1 MRQAAEGK
9 IFAVCLVRKACGRGA
24 CGERTETV
32 RAVFVW
38 KQFNKG
44 QQMNRGNLAEDPR
57 VDRPSSSRYSR
68 YGREGNALL
77 YVSDREWKKVLAEEK
92 AASARQPRKKSS
104 VGVKS
109 VHSAKKDVYAAEQ
122 RQRRDKGVSAPA
134 AAFSKLEVGMH
145 GRLFG
150 VKENPAVSAP
160 MSGRRKED
168 AADKRLKLEEDRKA
182 SGDLEKRMEEA
193 SSVFGTVKMARP
205 YLNAP
210 NPLLESRNIRLAESL
225 NNRGAESRKPRPAE
239 SRNIRQAESRMLRPA
254 ENRNPRGVESR
265 NIGLA
270 ESRNPGPA
278 GHEADGGQQA
288 KAERS
293 QRTASTISLRKV
305 LVASGVGLLTAG
317 YIAAGVHFSDHFYP
331 STKFFGIKASG
342 LTVEEVKRQVEKKVE
357 GYQLQIK
364 GRSSSGSNSGA
375 GDRIT
380 ADEVGMKYRDNGMI
394 DRAMRQQYPA
404 VWPATLLKTILAPN
418 EETLGTEYD
427 SSLADSVIR
436 NLTVFDSSRVIKP
449 RNAELKYTADGA
461 VITKEVMG
469 TRLDYD
475 KTKTAIIHALDD
487 GSTSIDLEKEG
498 LYQNPEVYADD
509 DALNEKANALN
520 LVLGANVT
528 LEMGDQSVQ
537 INPEMTAETFLSLDM
552 DGNYYVD
559 DSKVSSY
566 IVKLADKTDTVGRK
580 RTFHTSLGT
589 TVELEGGDY
598 GWTLDAD
605 STAQELEE
613 ALKEKKK
620 GTLEPVYFTT
630 GLCRDKNDIGNT
642 YVEIDLTNQH
652 MWFYKN
658 GSLIVDTPVVTGNPQ
673 KNNET
678 PSGGVWSLKGK
689 YRNATLKGEGY
700 ATPVDYWLPFNGGVG
715 IHDLQ
720 KRYYFGGSVYNGA
733 GSHGCINT
741 PLAAV
746 KLIYN
751 GIGDGTPVVVYKD
764 DSQEAVSQNTG
775 MQDIR
780 TITSYIE
787 AQYGTVS
794 DDAEGEGG
802 TSRSTQSAEV
812 QR

>member
-1 MRQAAEGK
+1 M
-9 IFAVCLVRKACGRGA
+9 
-24 CGERTETV
+24 ETV
-32 RAVFVW
+32 
-38 KQFNKG
+38 NKG

-104 VGVKS
+104 AGVKS
-109 VHSAKKDVYAAEQ
+109 VHSAKRNVYAAEQ
-122 RQRRDKGVSAPA
+122 RQRKDNGVSAQA

-210 NPLLESRNIRLAESL
+210 NPLLESRNIKLAESR
-225 NNRGAESRKPRPAE
+225 NNRGAESRKPRK
-239 SRNIRQAESRMLRPA
+239 AESRMLRPA
-254 ENRNPRGVESR
+254 ENRNPREVESR

-278 GHEADGGQQA
+278 GHEADGGRQA

-317 YIAAGVHFSDHFYP
+317 YIATGVHFSDHFYP

-364 GRSSSGSNSGA
+364 GRSSGGSNSGA

-404 VWPATLLKTILAPN
+404 VWPAVLLKTILAPN

-475 KTKTAIIHALDD
+475 KTKTAIIHALND
-487 GSTSIDLEKEG
+487 GSTSINLEKEG

-520 LVLGANVT
+520 QVLGANVT

-794 DDAEGEGG
+794 DDAESEGG

>member
-1 MRQAAEGK
+1 
-9 IFAVCLVRKACGRGA
+9 
-24 CGERTETV
+24 
-32 RAVFVW
+32 
-38 KQFNKG
+38 
-44 QQMNRGNLAEDPR
+44 MNRGNLAEDPR
-57 VDRPSSSRYSR
+57 ADRPSSSRYSR

-92 AASARQPRKKSS
+92 AASARQSRKKSS
-104 VGVKS
+104 AGVKS
-109 VHSAKKDVYAAEQ
+109 VHSAKRNVYAAEQ
-122 RQRRDKGVSAPA
+122 RQRKDKGVSASA

-150 VKENPAVSAP
+150 VKENPAASA
-160 MSGRRKED
+160 SESEKRRKAGEVV
-168 AADKRLKLEEDRKA
+168 AASGPALLAASESEKRRKA
-182 SGDLEKRMEEA
+182 NEPAWRSEPAAGGKAASDLEKRMEEA
-193 SSVFGTVKMARP
+193 SSVFGTMKMARP

-210 NPLLESRNIRLAESL
+210 NPLLESRNIRLAESR
-225 NNRGAESRKPRPAE
+225 NSSGTE
-239 SRNIRQAESRMLRPA
+239 SRNPRRAESQMLRPA
-254 ENRNPRGVESR
+254 ENRNPRGIESR
-265 NIGLA
+265 NIRQA
-270 ESRNPGPA
+270 ESRNTRPVGPA
-278 GHEADGGQQA
+278 AGRRQQA
-288 KAERS
+288 RAERS
-293 QRTASTISLRKV
+293 LKTVSSVSLRKV

-331 STKFFGIKASG
+331 STEFFGIKASG
-342 LTVEEVKRQVEKKVE
+342 LTVEEVKQQVEKKVE

-364 GRSSSGSNSGA
+364 GRSSGGSNSGA

-394 DRAMRQQYPA
+394 DRAMKQQYPA
-404 VWPATLLKTILAPN
+404 VWPAALLKTILAPN

-436 NLTVFDSSRVIKP
+436 NLTVFDSSRVIEP

-475 KTKTAIIHALDD
+475 KTKTAIIHALND

-509 DALNEKANALN
+509 DALNEKADALN
-520 LVLGANVT
+520 RVLGANVT

-580 RTFHTSLGT
+580 RAFHTSLGT

-794 DDAEGEGG
+794 DDAESEGE

>member
-1 MRQAAEGK
+1 MWGVHGDCKGGFR
-9 IFAVCLVRKACGRGA
+9 V
-24 CGERTETV
+24 ETV
-32 RAVFVW
+32 
-38 KQFNKG
+38 NKG

-210 NPLLESRNIRLAESL
+210 NPLLESRNIKLAESR

-364 GRSSSGSNSGA
+364 GRSSGGSNIGA

-404 VWPATLLKTILAPN
+404 VWPAALLKTILAPN

-475 KTKTAIIHALDD
+475 KTKTAIIHALND

-751 GIGDGTPVVVYKD
+751 GIGDGTPVVVYED
-764 DSQEAVSQNTG
+764 DSQEAVSQKTG

-794 DDAEGEGG
+794 DDAESEGG

>member
-1 MRQAAEGK
+1 MW
-9 IFAVCLVRKACGRGA
+9 GA
-24 CGERTETV
+24 HGDCKGGFRVETV
-32 RAVFVW
+32 
-38 KQFNKG
+38 NKG

-77 YVSDREWKKVLAEEK
+77 YVSDREWKKILAEEK

-104 VGVKS
+104 AGVKS

-225 NNRGAESRKPRPAE
+225 NNRGAESRNPRPAE

-305 LVASGVGLLTAG
+305 L

-436 NLTVFDSSRVIKP
+436 NLTVFDSSRVIEP

>member
-1 MRQAAEGK
+1 MW
-9 IFAVCLVRKACGRGA
+9 GA
-24 CGERTETV
+24 HGDCKGGFRVETV
-32 RAVFVW
+32 
-38 KQFNKG
+38 NKG

-104 VGVKS
+104 AGVKS

-150 VKENPAVSAP
+150 VKENPAMSAP

-168 AADKRLKLEEDRKA
+168 AADKRLKIEEDRKA

-225 NNRGAESRKPRPAE
+225 NNRGAESRNPRPAE

-265 NIGLA
+265 NIRLA

-293 QRTASTISLRKV
+293 QRTASTVSLRKV

-364 GRSSSGSNSGA
+364 GRSYGGSNSGA

-404 VWPATLLKTILAPN
+404 VWPAALLKTILAPN

-436 NLTVFDSSRVIKP
+436 NLTVFDSSRVIEP

>member
-1 MRQAAEGK
+1 MW
-9 IFAVCLVRKACGRGA
+9 GA
-24 CGERTETV
+24 HGDCKGGFRVETV
-32 RAVFVW
+32 
-38 KQFNKG
+38 NKG

-77 YVSDREWKKVLAEEK
+77 YVSDREWKKILAEEK

-104 VGVKS
+104 AGVKS

-225 NNRGAESRKPRPAE
+225 NNRGAESRNPRPAE

-293 QRTASTISLRKV
+293 QRTASTVSLRKV

-436 NLTVFDSSRVIKP
+436 NLTVFDSSRVIEP

-475 KTKTAIIHALDD
+475 KTKTAIIHTLND

>member
-1 MRQAAEGK
+1 
-9 IFAVCLVRKACGRGA
+9 
-24 CGERTETV
+24 
-32 RAVFVW
+32 
-38 KQFNKG
+38 
-44 QQMNRGNLAEDPR
+44 
-57 VDRPSSSRYSR
+57 
-68 YGREGNALL
+68 
-77 YVSDREWKKVLAEEK
+77 
-92 AASARQPRKKSS
+92 
-104 VGVKS
+104 
-109 VHSAKKDVYAAEQ
+109 
-122 RQRRDKGVSAPA
+122 
-134 AAFSKLEVGMH
+134 
-145 GRLFG
+145 
-150 VKENPAVSAP
+150 
-160 MSGRRKED
+160 
-168 AADKRLKLEEDRKA
+168 
-182 SGDLEKRMEEA
+182 
-193 SSVFGTVKMARP
+193 
-205 YLNAP
+205 
-210 NPLLESRNIRLAESL
+210 
-225 NNRGAESRKPRPAE
+225 
-239 SRNIRQAESRMLRPA
+239 MLRPA

-364 GRSSSGSNSGA
+364 GRSSGGSNIGA

-404 VWPATLLKTILAPN
+404 VWPAALLKTILAPN

-436 NLTVFDSSRVIKP
+436 NLTVFDSSRVIEPK
-449 RNAELKYTADGA
+449 NAELKYTADGA

-475 KTKTAIIHALDD
+475 KTKTAIIHALND

-751 GIGDGTPVVVYKD
+751 GIGDGTPVVVYED
-764 DSQEAVSQNTG
+764 DSQEAVSQKTG

-794 DDAEGEGG
+794 DDAESEGG

>member
-1 MRQAAEGK
+1 MW
-9 IFAVCLVRKACGRGA
+9 GA
-24 CGERTETV
+24 HGDCKGGFRVETV
-32 RAVFVW
+32 
-38 KQFNKG
+38 NKG

-104 VGVKS
+104 AGVKS

-210 NPLLESRNIRLAESL
+210 NPLLESRNIKLAESR
-225 NNRGAESRKPRPAE
+225 NNRGAESRNHRPAE

-254 ENRNPRGVESR
+254 ENRNPRGGESR

-293 QRTASTISLRKV
+293 QRTASTVSLRKV

-364 GRSSSGSNSGA
+364 GRSSGGSNSGA

-404 VWPATLLKTILAPN
+404 VWPAALLKTILAPN

-436 NLTVFDSSRVIKP
+436 NLTVFDSSRVIEP

-475 KTKTAIIHALDD
+475 KTKTAIIHALND
-487 GSTSIDLEKEG
+487 GSTSINLEKEG

-520 LVLGANVT
+520 QVLGANVT

>member
-1 MRQAAEGK
+1 MWGVHGDCKGGFR
-9 IFAVCLVRKACGRGA
+9 V
-24 CGERTETV
+24 ETV
-32 RAVFVW
+32 
-38 KQFNKG
+38 NKG

-210 NPLLESRNIRLAESL
+210 NPLLESRNIKLAESR

-364 GRSSSGSNSGA
+364 GRSSGGSNIGA

-404 VWPATLLKTILAPN
+404 VWPAALLKTILAPN

-475 KTKTAIIHALDD
+475 KTKTAIIHALND
-487 GSTSIDLEKEG
+487 GSTLIDLEKEG

-751 GIGDGTPVVVYKD
+751 GIGDGTPVVVYED
-764 DSQEAVSQNTG
+764 DSQEAVSQKTG

-794 DDAEGEGG
+794 DDAESEGG

>member
-1 MRQAAEGK
+1 MW
-9 IFAVCLVRKACGRGA
+9 GA
-24 CGERTETV
+24 HGDCKGGFRVETV
-32 RAVFVW
+32 
-38 KQFNKG
+38 NKG

-122 RQRRDKGVSAPA
+122 RQRREKGVSAPA

-210 NPLLESRNIRLAESL
+210 NPLLESRNIKLAESR

-239 SRNIRQAESRMLRPA
+239 SRNIRQAESWMLRPA

-265 NIGLA
+265 NIRQA
-270 ESRNPGPA
+270 ESRNPGPG

-364 GRSSSGSNSGA
+364 GRSSGGSNSGA

-436 NLTVFDSSRVIKP
+436 NLTVFDSSRVIEP

-475 KTKTAIIHALDD
+475 KTKTAIIHALND
-487 GSTSIDLEKEG
+487 GSASIDLEKEG

-751 GIGDGTPVVVYKD
+751 GIGDGTPVVVYED
-764 DSQEAVSQNTG
+764 DSQEAVSQKTG

-794 DDAEGEGG
+794 DDAESEGG

>member
-1 MRQAAEGK
+1 MW
-9 IFAVCLVRKACGRGA
+9 GA
-24 CGERTETV
+24 HGDCKGGFRVETV
-32 RAVFVW
+32 
-38 KQFNKG
+38 NKG

-210 NPLLESRNIRLAESL
+210 NPLLESRNIKLAESR
-225 NNRGAESRKPRPAE
+225 NNRGAESRKPRK
-239 SRNIRQAESRMLRPA
+239 AESRMLRPA

-278 GHEADGGQQA
+278 GPEADGKQQA
-288 KAERS
+288 RAERS
-293 QRTASTISLRKV
+293 QRTASTVSLRKV

-364 GRSSSGSNSGA
+364 GRSSGGSNSGA

-404 VWPATLLKTILAPN
+404 VWPAVLLKTILAPN

-475 KTKTAIIHALDD
+475 KTKTAIIHALND
-487 GSTSIDLEKEG
+487 GSTSINLEKEG

-520 LVLGANVT
+520 QVLGANVT

-552 DGNYYVD
+552 DGNYYID
-559 DSKVSSY
+559 DSKVASY
-566 IVKLADKTDTVGRK
+566 IVKLADQTDTVGRK

-630 GLCRDKNDIGNT
+630 GLCRDKNDIGTT

-658 GSLIVDTPVVTGNPQ
+658 GSLVVDTPVVTGNPQ

-794 DDAEGEGG
+794 DDAESEGG

>member
-1 MRQAAEGK
+1 MW
-9 IFAVCLVRKACGRGA
+9 GA
-24 CGERTETV
+24 HGDCKGGFRVETV
-32 RAVFVW
+32 
-38 KQFNKG
+38 NKG

-150 VKENPAVSAP
+150 VKENPAASA
-160 MSGRRKED
+160 SESEKRRKANEPARRSEP
-168 AADKRLKLEEDRKA
+168 AAGGKA
-182 SGDLEKRMEEA
+182 SGEKTASDLEKRMEEA

-205 YLNAP
+205 YLDAP
-210 NPLLESRNIRLAESL
+210 NPLLESRNIRQ
-225 NNRGAESRKPRPAE
+225 AESRNPRPAE
-239 SRNIRQAESRMLRPA
+239 SRKTRQTESRMLRPA
-254 ENRNPRGVESR
+254 ENRNPRGAERR
-265 NIGLA
+265 NLIPA
-270 ESRNPGPA
+270 GPA
-278 GHEADGGQQA
+278 ADGRQQA
-288 KAERS
+288 RAERS
-293 QRTASTISLRKV
+293 QRAASTVSLRKV

-364 GRSSSGSNSGA
+364 GRSSGGSNSGA

-404 VWPATLLKTILAPN
+404 VWPAALLKTILAPN

-436 NLTVFDSSRVIKP
+436 NLTVFDSSRVIEP

-658 GSLIVDTPVVTGNPQ
+658 GSLVVDTPVVTGNPQ

>member
-1 MRQAAEGK
+1 M
-9 IFAVCLVRKACGRGA
+9 
-24 CGERTETV
+24 ETV
-32 RAVFVW
+32 I
-38 KQFNKG
+38 KG

-57 VDRPSSSRYSR
+57 VDQPSSSRYSR

-77 YVSDREWKKVLAEEK
+77 YVSDREWKKVLAEER
-92 AASARQPRKKSS
+92 AASASKSRKKSS
-104 VGVKS
+104 AGVKN
-109 VHSAKKDVYAAEQ
+109 VHSAKRNVYAAEQ
-122 RQRRDKGVSAPA
+122 RQRKDNGVSAQA

-150 VKENPAVSAP
+150 VKENPAASA
-160 MSGRRKED
+160 SESEKRRKANEPARRSEP
-168 AADKRLKLEEDRKA
+168 AAGGKA
-182 SGDLEKRMEEA
+182 SGEKTASDLEKRMEEA

-210 NPLLESRNIRLAESL
+210 NPLLERRNIRLAESR
-225 NNRGAESRKPRPAE
+225 NPRGAESRNPRPAE
-239 SRNIRQAESRMLRPA
+239 SRKTRQTESRMLRPA

-278 GHEADGGQQA
+278 GPEADGKQQVR
-288 KAERS
+288 AERS
-293 QRTASTISLRKV
+293 QRTASTVSLRKV

-331 STKFFGIKASG
+331 STEFFGIKASG

-364 GRSSSGSNSGA
+364 GRSSGGSNSGA

-404 VWPATLLKTILAPN
+404 VWPAALLKTILAPN

-475 KTKTAIIHALDD
+475 KTKTAIIHALND
-487 GSTSIDLEKEG
+487 GSTSINLEKEG

-520 LVLGANVT
+520 QVLGANVT

-794 DDAEGEGG
+794 DDGASERGMSG
-802 TSRSTQSAEV
+802 STQSAEV

>member
-1 MRQAAEGK
+1 MW
-9 IFAVCLVRKACGRGA
+9 GA
-24 CGERTETV
+24 HGDCKGGFRVETV
-32 RAVFVW
+32 
-38 KQFNKG
+38 NKG

-92 AASARQPRKKSS
+92 AASARQSRKKSS
-104 VGVKS
+104 AGVKS
-109 VHSAKKDVYAAEQ
+109 VHSAKRNVYAAEQ
-122 RQRRDKGVSAPA
+122 RQRKDNGVSAQA

-210 NPLLESRNIRLAESL
+210 NPLLESRNIRLAESR
-225 NNRGAESRKPRPAE
+225 NNRGAESRNPRPAE

-278 GHEADGGQQA
+278 GPEADGKQQA
-288 KAERS
+288 RAERS
-293 QRTASTISLRKV
+293 QRTASTVSLRKV

-364 GRSSSGSNSGA
+364 GRSSGGSNSGA

-404 VWPATLLKTILAPN
+404 VWPAALLKTILAPN

-436 NLTVFDSSRVIKP
+436 NLTVFDSSRVIEP

-475 KTKTAIIHALDD
+475 KTKTAIIHALND

>member
-1 MRQAAEGK
+1 MW
-9 IFAVCLVRKACGRGA
+9 GA
-24 CGERTETV
+24 HGDCKGGFRVETV
-32 RAVFVW
+32 
-38 KQFNKG
+38 NKG

-77 YVSDREWKKVLAEEK
+77 YVSDREWKKILAEEK

-104 VGVKS
+104 AGVKS

-225 NNRGAESRKPRPAE
+225 NNRGAESRNPRPAE

-254 ENRNPRGVESR
+254 ENRNPRGGESR

-293 QRTASTISLRKV
+293 QRTASTVSLRKV

-364 GRSSSGSNSGA
+364 GRSSGGSNSGA

-404 VWPATLLKTILAPN
+404 VWPAALLKTILAPN

-436 NLTVFDSSRVIKP
+436 NLTVFDSSRVIEP

-475 KTKTAIIHALDD
+475 KTKTAIIHALND

-566 IVKLADKTDTVGRK
+566 IVKLADKTDTIGRK

-741 PLAAV
+741 PLVAV

>member
-1 MRQAAEGK
+1 MWGVHGDCKGGFR
-9 IFAVCLVRKACGRGA
+9 V
-24 CGERTETV
+24 ETV
-32 RAVFVW
+32 
-38 KQFNKG
+38 NKG

-210 NPLLESRNIRLAESL
+210 NPLLESRNIKLAESR

-364 GRSSSGSNSGA
+364 GRSSGGSNIGA

-404 VWPATLLKTILAPN
+404 VWPAALLKTILAPN

-436 NLTVFDSSRVIKP
+436 NLTVFDSSRVIEPK
-449 RNAELKYTADGA
+449 NAELKYTADGA

-475 KTKTAIIHALDD
+475 KTKTAIIHALND
-487 GSTSIDLEKEG
+487 GSTSINLEKEG

-794 DDAEGEGG
+794 DDAESEGG

>member
-1 MRQAAEGK
+1 MW
-9 IFAVCLVRKACGRGA
+9 GA
-24 CGERTETV
+24 HGDCKGGFRVETV
-32 RAVFVW
+32 
-38 KQFNKG
+38 NKG

-77 YVSDREWKKVLAEEK
+77 YVSDREWKKILAEEK

-104 VGVKS
+104 AGVKS

-210 NPLLESRNIRLAESL
+210 NPLLESRNI
-225 NNRGAESRKPRPAE
+225 
-239 SRNIRQAESRMLRPA
+239 NIR
-254 ENRNPRGVESR
+254 
-265 NIGLA
+265 LA

-436 NLTVFDSSRVIKP
+436 NLTVFDSSRVIEP

-520 LVLGANVT
+520 QVLGANVT

>member
-1 MRQAAEGK
+1 MWGVHGDCKGGFR
-9 IFAVCLVRKACGRGA
+9 V
-24 CGERTETV
+24 ETV
-32 RAVFVW
+32 
-38 KQFNKG
+38 NKG

-160 MSGRRKED
+160 RAGRRKED

-210 NPLLESRNIRLAESL
+210 NPLLESRNIKLAESR

-364 GRSSSGSNSGA
+364 GRSSGGSNIGA

-404 VWPATLLKTILAPN
+404 VWPAALLKTILAPN

-436 NLTVFDSSRVIKP
+436 NLTVFDSSRVIEPK
-449 RNAELKYTADGA
+449 NAELKYTADGA

-475 KTKTAIIHALDD
+475 KTKTAIIHALND

-751 GIGDGTPVVVYKD
+751 GIGDGTPVVVYED
-764 DSQEAVSQNTG
+764 DSQEAVSQKTG

-794 DDAEGEGG
+794 DDAESEGG

>member
-1 MRQAAEGK
+1 
-9 IFAVCLVRKACGRGA
+9 
-24 CGERTETV
+24 
-32 RAVFVW
+32 
-38 KQFNKG
+38 
-44 QQMNRGNLAEDPR
+44 
-57 VDRPSSSRYSR
+57 
-68 YGREGNALL
+68 
-77 YVSDREWKKVLAEEK
+77 
-92 AASARQPRKKSS
+92 
-104 VGVKS
+104 
-109 VHSAKKDVYAAEQ
+109 
-122 RQRRDKGVSAPA
+122 
-134 AAFSKLEVGMH
+134 
-145 GRLFG
+145 
-150 VKENPAVSAP
+150 
-160 MSGRRKED
+160 
-168 AADKRLKLEEDRKA
+168 
-182 SGDLEKRMEEA
+182 
-193 SSVFGTVKMARP
+193 MARP

-225 NNRGAESRKPRPAE
+225 NNRGAESRNPRPAE

-293 QRTASTISLRKV
+293 QRTASTVSLRKV

-364 GRSSSGSNSGA
+364 GRSSGGSNSGA

-404 VWPATLLKTILAPN
+404 VWPAALLKTILAPN

-436 NLTVFDSSRVIKP
+436 NLTVFDSSRVIEP

-475 KTKTAIIHALDD
+475 KTKTAIIHALND

>member
-1 MRQAAEGK
+1 MW
-9 IFAVCLVRKACGRGA
+9 GA
-24 CGERTETV
+24 HGDCKGGFRVETV
-32 RAVFVW
+32 
-38 KQFNKG
+38 NKG

-77 YVSDREWKKVLAEEK
+77 YVSDREWKKILAEEK

-104 VGVKS
+104 AGVKS

-225 NNRGAESRKPRPAE
+225 NNRGAESRNPRPAE

-436 NLTVFDSSRVIKP
+436 NLTVFDSSRVIEP

>member
-1 MRQAAEGK
+1 MW
-9 IFAVCLVRKACGRGA
+9 GA
-24 CGERTETV
+24 HGDCKGGFRVETV
-32 RAVFVW
+32 
-38 KQFNKG
+38 NKG

-104 VGVKS
+104 AGVKS

-210 NPLLESRNIRLAESL
+210 NPLLESRNIKLAESR
-225 NNRGAESRKPRPAE
+225 NNRGAESRNPRPAE

-265 NIGLA
+265 NIRLA

-293 QRTASTISLRKV
+293 QRTASTVSLRKV

-364 GRSSSGSNSGA
+364 GRSYGGSNSGA

-404 VWPATLLKTILAPN
+404 VWPAALLKTILAPN

-436 NLTVFDSSRVIKP
+436 NLTVFDSSRVIEP

-475 KTKTAIIHALDD
+475 KTKTAIIHALND

>member
-1 MRQAAEGK
+1 MWGVHGDCKGGFR
-9 IFAVCLVRKACGRGA
+9 V
-24 CGERTETV
+24 ETV
-32 RAVFVW
+32 
-38 KQFNKG
+38 NKG

-77 YVSDREWKKVLAEEK
+77 YVSDREWKKILAEEK

-104 VGVKS
+104 AGVKS

-210 NPLLESRNIRLAESL
+210 NPLLESRNIKLAESR

-239 SRNIRQAESRMLRPA
+239 SRNIRQAESRMLRPD
-254 ENRNPRGVESR
+254 ENRNPRGV
-265 NIGLA
+265 

-364 GRSSSGSNSGA
+364 GRSSGGSNSGA

-404 VWPATLLKTILAPN
+404 VWPAALLKTILAPN

-436 NLTVFDSSRVIKP
+436 NLTVFDSSRVIEP

-475 KTKTAIIHALDD
+475 KTKTAIIHALND

-751 GIGDGTPVVVYKD
+751 GIEDGTPVVVYED
-764 DSQEAVSQNTG
+764 DSQEAVSQKTG

-794 DDAEGEGG
+794 DDAESEGG

>member
-1 MRQAAEGK
+1 MW
-9 IFAVCLVRKACGRGA
+9 GA
-24 CGERTETV
+24 HGDCKGGFRVETV
-32 RAVFVW
+32 
-38 KQFNKG
+38 NKG

-77 YVSDREWKKVLAEEK
+77 YVSDREWKKILAEEK

-104 VGVKS
+104 AGVKS

-225 NNRGAESRKPRPAE
+225 NNRGAESRNPRPAE

-293 QRTASTISLRKV
+293 QRTASTVSLRKV

-364 GRSSSGSNSGA
+364 GRSSGGSNSGA

-404 VWPATLLKTILAPN
+404 VWPAALLKTILAPN

-436 NLTVFDSSRVIKP
+436 NLTVFDSSRVIEP

-475 KTKTAIIHALDD
+475 KTKTAIIHALND
-487 GSTSIDLEKEG
+487 GSTSINLEKEG
-498 LYQNPEVYADD
+498 LYQNPEVYVDD

-620 GTLEPVYFTT
+620 GALEPVYFTT

>member
-1 MRQAAEGK
+1 MWGVHGDCKGGFR
-9 IFAVCLVRKACGRGA
+9 V
-24 CGERTETV
+24 ETV
-32 RAVFVW
+32 
-38 KQFNKG
+38 NKG

-92 AASARQPRKKSS
+92 AASARQSRKKSS
-104 VGVKS
+104 AGVKS

-210 NPLLESRNIRLAESL
+210 NPLLESRNIR
-225 NNRGAESRKPRPAE
+225 
-239 SRNIRQAESRMLRPA
+239 QAESWMLRPG
-254 ENRNPRGVESR
+254 ENRNPRGGESR

-278 GHEADGGQQA
+278 GHEADGKQQVR
-288 KAERS
+288 AERS
-293 QRTASTISLRKV
+293 QRTASTVSLRKV

-331 STKFFGIKASG
+331 STEFFGIKASG

-364 GRSSSGSNSGA
+364 GRSSGGSNSGA

-404 VWPATLLKTILAPN
+404 VWPAALLKTILAPN

-475 KTKTAIIHALDD
+475 KTKTAIIHALND
-487 GSTSIDLEKEG
+487 GSTSINLEKEG

-520 LVLGANVT
+520 QVLGANVT

-559 DSKVSSY
+559 DSKVTSY

-589 TVELEGGDY
+589 TVELDGGDY

>member
-1 MRQAAEGK
+1 MW
-9 IFAVCLVRKACGRGA
+9 GA
-24 CGERTETV
+24 HGDCKGGFRVETV
-32 RAVFVW
+32 
-38 KQFNKG
+38 NKG

-77 YVSDREWKKVLAEEK
+77 YVSDREWKKILAEEK

-104 VGVKS
+104 AGVKS

-225 NNRGAESRKPRPAE
+225 NNRGAESRNPRPAE

-436 NLTVFDSSRVIKP
+436 NLTVFDSSRVIEP

-475 KTKTAIIHALDD
+475 KTKTAIIHALND

>member
-1 MRQAAEGK
+1 MW
-9 IFAVCLVRKACGRGA
+9 GA
-24 CGERTETV
+24 HGDCKGGFRVETV
-32 RAVFVW
+32 
-38 KQFNKG
+38 NKG

-92 AASARQPRKKSS
+92 AASARQSRKKSS
-104 VGVKS
+104 AGVKS

-225 NNRGAESRKPRPAE
+225 NNRGAESRNPRQAE
-239 SRNIRQAESRMLRPA
+239 SRNIRQAESWMLRPD
-254 ENRNPRGVESR
+254 ENRNPRGGESR

-364 GRSSSGSNSGA
+364 GRSSGGSNSGA

-404 VWPATLLKTILAPN
+404 VWPAALLKTILAPN

-436 NLTVFDSSRVIKP
+436 NLTVFDSSRVIEP

-475 KTKTAIIHALDD
+475 KTKTAIIHALND

>member
-1 MRQAAEGK
+1 MW
-9 IFAVCLVRKACGRGA
+9 GA
-24 CGERTETV
+24 HGDCKGGFRVETV
-32 RAVFVW
+32 
-38 KQFNKG
+38 NKG

-225 NNRGAESRKPRPAE
+225 NNRGAESRNPRPAE
-239 SRNIRQAESRMLRPA
+239 SRNIRQAESWMLRPG
-254 ENRNPRGVESR
+254 ENRNPRGGESR
-265 NIGLA
+265 NIRLA

-293 QRTASTISLRKV
+293 QRTASTVSLRKV

-364 GRSSSGSNSGA
+364 GRSSGGSNSGA

-404 VWPATLLKTILAPN
+404 VWPAVLLKTILAPN

-436 NLTVFDSSRVIKP
+436 NLTVFDSSRVIEP

-475 KTKTAIIHALDD
+475 KTKTAIIHALND
-487 GSTSIDLEKEG
+487 GSTSINLEKEG

-794 DDAEGEGG
+794 DDGASERG
-802 TSRSTQSAEV
+802 TSGSTQSAEV

>member
-1 MRQAAEGK
+1 MW
-9 IFAVCLVRKACGRGA
+9 GA
-24 CGERTETV
+24 HGDCKGGFRVETV
-32 RAVFVW
+32 
-38 KQFNKG
+38 NKG

-225 NNRGAESRKPRPAE
+225 NNRG
-239 SRNIRQAESRMLRPA
+239 
-254 ENRNPRGVESR
+254 GESR

-293 QRTASTISLRKV
+293 QRTASTVSLRKV

-364 GRSSSGSNSGA
+364 GRSSGGSNSGA

-404 VWPATLLKTILAPN
+404 VWPAALLKTILAPN

-436 NLTVFDSSRVIKP
+436 NLTVFDSSRVIEP

-620 GTLEPVYFTT
+620 GALEPVYFTT

>member
-1 MRQAAEGK
+1 MW
-9 IFAVCLVRKACGRGA
+9 GA
-24 CGERTETV
+24 HGDCKGGFRVETV
-32 RAVFVW
+32 
-38 KQFNKG
+38 NKG

-225 NNRGAESRKPRPAE
+225 NNRGAESRNPRPAE

-436 NLTVFDSSRVIKP
+436 NLTVFDSSRVIEP

>member
-1 MRQAAEGK
+1 MW
-9 IFAVCLVRKACGRGA
+9 GA
-24 CGERTETV
+24 HGDCKGGFRVETV
-32 RAVFVW
+32 
-38 KQFNKG
+38 NKG

-77 YVSDREWKKVLAEEK
+77 YVSDREWKKILAEEK

-104 VGVKS
+104 AGVKS

-210 NPLLESRNIRLAESL
+210 NPLLESRNIKLAESR

-239 SRNIRQAESRMLRPA
+239 SRNIRQAESWMLRPA

-265 NIGLA
+265 NIRLA

-436 NLTVFDSSRVIKP
+436 NLTVFDSSRVIEP

>member
-1 MRQAAEGK
+1 
-9 IFAVCLVRKACGRGA
+9 
-24 CGERTETV
+24 
-32 RAVFVW
+32 
-38 KQFNKG
+38 
-44 QQMNRGNLAEDPR
+44 MNRGNLAEDPR
-57 VDRPSSSRYSR
+57 VDRPSSSRYTR

-77 YVSDREWKKVLAEEK
+77 YVSDREWKKVLAEEN
-92 AASARQPRKKSS
+92 AASARQSRKKSS
-104 VGVKS
+104 AGVKS
-109 VHSAKKDVYAAEQ
+109 VHSAKRNVYAAEQ
-122 RQRRDKGVSAPA
+122 RQRKDNGVSAQA

-150 VKENPAVSAP
+150 VKENPAASA
-160 MSGRRKED
+160 SESEKRRKANEPARRSEP
-168 AADKRLKLEEDRKA
+168 AAGGKA
-182 SGDLEKRMEEA
+182 SGEKTASDLEKRMEEA

-210 NPLLESRNIRLAESL
+210 NPLLESRNIRLAESR
-225 NNRGAESRKPRPAE
+225 NPRGAESRNPRPAE
-239 SRNIRQAESRMLRPA
+239 SRKTRQTESRMLRPA

-265 NIGLA
+265 NIG
-270 ESRNPGPA
+270 PA
-278 GHEADGGQQA
+278 GPEADGKQQVR
-288 KAERS
+288 AERS
-293 QRTASTISLRKV
+293 QRTASTVSLRKV

-364 GRSSSGSNSGA
+364 GRSSGGSNSGA

-404 VWPATLLKTILAPN
+404 VWPAALLKTILAPN

-436 NLTVFDSSRVIKP
+436 NLTVFDSSRVIEP

-475 KTKTAIIHALDD
+475 KTKTAIIHALND
-487 GSTSIDLEKEG
+487 GSTSINLEKEG

>member
-1 MRQAAEGK
+1 MW
-9 IFAVCLVRKACGRGA
+9 GA
-24 CGERTETV
+24 HGDCKGGFRVETV
-32 RAVFVW
+32 
-38 KQFNKG
+38 NKG

-225 NNRGAESRKPRPAE
+225 NNRGAESRNPRQAE
-239 SRNIRQAESRMLRPA
+239 SRNIRQAESWMLRPD
-254 ENRNPRGVESR
+254 ENRNPRGGESR

-293 QRTASTISLRKV
+293 QRTASTVSLRKV

-364 GRSSSGSNSGA
+364 GRSSGGSNSGA

-404 VWPATLLKTILAPN
+404 VWPAALLKTILAPN

-436 NLTVFDSSRVIKP
+436 NLTVFDSSRVIEP

>member
-1 MRQAAEGK
+1 MW
-9 IFAVCLVRKACGRGA
+9 GA
-24 CGERTETV
+24 HGDCKGGFRVETV
-32 RAVFVW
+32 
-38 KQFNKG
+38 NKG

-92 AASARQPRKKSS
+92 AASARQSRKKSS
-104 VGVKS
+104 AGVKS
-109 VHSAKKDVYAAEQ
+109 VHSTKGNAYAAEQ

-150 VKENPAVSAP
+150 VKENPAASA
-160 MSGRRKED
+160 SESEKRRKANELARRSES
-168 AADKRLKLEEDRKA
+168 AAGGKA
-182 SGDLEKRMEEA
+182 SGEKTASDLEKRMEEA

-210 NPLLESRNIRLAESL
+210 NPLLESRNIRLAESR
-225 NNRGAESRKPRPAE
+225 NPRGAESRNPRPAE
-239 SRNIRQAESRMLRPA
+239 SRKTRQTESRMLRPA

-265 NIGLA
+265 NIG
-270 ESRNPGPA
+270 PA
-278 GHEADGGQQA
+278 GPEADGKQQVR
-288 KAERS
+288 AERS
-293 QRTASTISLRKV
+293 QRTASTVSLRKV

-317 YIAAGVHFSDHFYP
+317 YIAAGVYFSDHFYP

-364 GRSSSGSNSGA
+364 GRSSGGSNSGA

-404 VWPATLLKTILAPN
+404 VWPAALLKTILAPN

-475 KTKTAIIHALDD
+475 KTKTAIIHALND
-487 GSTSIDLEKEG
+487 GSTSINLEKEG

-520 LVLGANVT
+520 QVLGANVT

-552 DGNYYVD
+552 DGNYYID
-559 DSKVSSY
+559 DSKVASY
-566 IVKLADKTDTVGRK
+566 IVKLADQTDTVGRK

-794 DDAEGEGG
+794 DDAESEGG

>member
-1 MRQAAEGK
+1 MW
-9 IFAVCLVRKACGRGA
+9 GA
-24 CGERTETV
+24 HGDCKGGFRVETV
-32 RAVFVW
+32 
-38 KQFNKG
+38 NKG

-92 AASARQPRKKSS
+92 AASARQSRKKSS
-104 VGVKS
+104 AGVKS
-109 VHSAKKDVYAAEQ
+109 VHSTKGNAYAAEQ

-225 NNRGAESRKPRPAE
+225 NNRGAESRNPRPAE

-364 GRSSSGSNSGA
+364 GRSSGGSNSGA

-436 NLTVFDSSRVIKP
+436 NLTVFDSSRVIEP

>member
-1 MRQAAEGK
+1 MW
-9 IFAVCLVRKACGRGA
+9 GA
-24 CGERTETV
+24 HGDCKGGFRVETV
-32 RAVFVW
+32 
-38 KQFNKG
+38 NKG

-77 YVSDREWKKVLAEEK
+77 YVSDREWKKDLAEEK
-92 AASARQPRKKSS
+92 AASARQPRKKAS

-210 NPLLESRNIRLAESL
+210 NPLLERRNIRLAE
-225 NNRGAESRKPRPAE
+225 
-239 SRNIRQAESRMLRPA
+239 
-254 ENRNPRGVESR
+254 
-265 NIGLA
+265 GLDKRVA

-364 GRSSSGSNSGA
+364 GRSSGGSNSGA

-404 VWPATLLKTILAPN
+404 VWPAVLLKTILAPN

-520 LVLGANVT
+520 QVLGANVT

-613 ALKEKKK
+613 ALKEKNK

-630 GLCRDKNDIGNT
+630 GLCRDKNDIGTT

-658 GSLIVDTPVVTGNPQ
+658 GSLVVDTPVVTGNPQ

>member
-1 MRQAAEGK
+1 
-9 IFAVCLVRKACGRGA
+9 
-24 CGERTETV
+24 
-32 RAVFVW
+32 
-38 KQFNKG
+38 
-44 QQMNRGNLAEDPR
+44 MNRGNLAEDPR
-57 VDRPSSSRYSR
+57 VDRPSSSRYTR

-77 YVSDREWKKVLAEEK
+77 YVSDREWKKVLAEER
-92 AASARQPRKKSS
+92 AASAKQSRKKSS
-104 VGVKS
+104 VGVKN
-109 VHSAKKDVYAAEQ
+109 VHSAKRNVYAAEQ
-122 RQRRDKGVSAPA
+122 RQRKDKGVSVPA

-150 VKENPAVSAP
+150 VKENPAASA
-160 MSGRRKED
+160 SESEKRRKANEPVRRSEP
-168 AADKRLKLEEDRKA
+168 AAGGKA
-182 SGDLEKRMEEA
+182 SGEKTASDLEKRMEEA

-210 NPLLESRNIRLAESL
+210 NPLLESRNIRLAESR
-225 NNRGAESRKPRPAE
+225 NPRGAESRNPRPAE
-239 SRNIRQAESRMLRPA
+239 SRKTRQTESRMLRPA

-265 NIGLA
+265 NIG
-270 ESRNPGPA
+270 PA
-278 GHEADGGQQA
+278 GPEADGKQQVR
-288 KAERS
+288 AERS
-293 QRTASTISLRKV
+293 QRTASTVSLRKV

-364 GRSSSGSNSGA
+364 GRSSGGSNSGA

-404 VWPATLLKTILAPN
+404 VWPAALLKTILAPN

-475 KTKTAIIHALDD
+475 KTKTAIIHALND

-520 LVLGANVT
+520 QVLGANVT

-700 ATPVDYWLPFNGGVG
+700 ATPFDY
-715 IHDLQ
+715 
-720 KRYYFGGSVYNGA
+720 
-733 GSHGCINT
+733 
-741 PLAAV
+741 
-746 KLIYN
+746 
-751 GIGDGTPVVVYKD
+751 
-764 DSQEAVSQNTG
+764 
-775 MQDIR
+775 
-780 TITSYIE
+780 
-787 AQYGTVS
+787 
-794 DDAEGEGG
+794 
-802 TSRSTQSAEV
+802 
-812 QR
+812 

>member
-1 MRQAAEGK
+1 MW
-9 IFAVCLVRKACGRGA
+9 GA
-24 CGERTETV
+24 HGDCKGGFRVETV
-32 RAVFVW
+32 
-38 KQFNKG
+38 NKG

-210 NPLLESRNIRLAESL
+210 NPLLESRNIR
-225 NNRGAESRKPRPAE
+225 
-239 SRNIRQAESRMLRPA
+239 QAESRMLRPA

-293 QRTASTISLRKV
+293 QRTASTVSLRKV

-364 GRSSSGSNSGA
+364 GRSSGGSNSGA

-404 VWPATLLKTILAPN
+404 VWPAALLKTILAPN

-436 NLTVFDSSRVIKP
+436 NLTVFDSSRVIEP

-475 KTKTAIIHALDD
+475 KTKTAIIHALND
-487 GSTSIDLEKEG
+487 GSTSINLEKEG

-520 LVLGANVT
+520 QVLGANVT

-552 DGNYYVD
+552 DGNYYID

>member
-1 MRQAAEGK
+1 MW
-9 IFAVCLVRKACGRGA
+9 GA
-24 CGERTETV
+24 HGDCKGGFRVETV
-32 RAVFVW
+32 
-38 KQFNKG
+38 NKG

-77 YVSDREWKKVLAEEK
+77 YVSDREWKKILAEEK

-104 VGVKS
+104 AGVKS

-225 NNRGAESRKPRPAE
+225 NNRGAESRNPRPAE

-436 NLTVFDSSRVIKP
+436 NLTVFDSSRVIEP

-475 KTKTAIIHALDD
+475 KTKTAIIHALND
-487 GSTSIDLEKEG
+487 GSTSINLEKEG

>member
-1 MRQAAEGK
+1 
-9 IFAVCLVRKACGRGA
+9 
-24 CGERTETV
+24 
-32 RAVFVW
+32 
-38 KQFNKG
+38 
-44 QQMNRGNLAEDPR
+44 MNRGNLAEDPR
-57 VDRPSSSRYSR
+57 VDRPSSSRYTR

-77 YVSDREWKKVLAEEK
+77 YVSDREWKKVLAEER
-92 AASARQPRKKSS
+92 AASASKSRKKSS
-104 VGVKS
+104 VGVKN
-109 VHSAKKDVYAAEQ
+109 VHSAKRNVYAAEQ
-122 RQRRDKGVSAPA
+122 RQRKDNGVSAQA

-150 VKENPAVSAP
+150 VKENPAASA
-160 MSGRRKED
+160 SESEKRRKANELARRSES
-168 AADKRLKLEEDRKA
+168 AAGGKA
-182 SGDLEKRMEEA
+182 SGEKTASDLEKRMEEA

-210 NPLLESRNIRLAESL
+210 NPLLESRNIRLAESR
-225 NNRGAESRKPRPAE
+225 NPRGAESRNPRPAE
-239 SRNIRQAESRMLRPA
+239 SRKTRQTESRMLRPA

-265 NIGLA
+265 NIG
-270 ESRNPGPA
+270 PA
-278 GHEADGGQQA
+278 GPEADGKQQVR
-288 KAERS
+288 AERS
-293 QRTASTISLRKV
+293 QRTASTVSLRKV

-317 YIAAGVHFSDHFYP
+317 YIAAGVYFSDHFYP
-331 STKFFGIKASG
+331 STEFFGIKASG

-364 GRSSSGSNSGA
+364 GRSSGGSNSGA

-404 VWPATLLKTILAPN
+404 VWPAVLLKTILAPN

-475 KTKTAIIHALDD
+475 KTKTAIIHALND
-487 GSTSIDLEKEG
+487 GSTSINLEKEG

-520 LVLGANVT
+520 QVLGANVT

-552 DGNYYVD
+552 DGNYYID
-559 DSKVSSY
+559 DSKVASY
-566 IVKLADKTDTVGRK
+566 IVKLADQTDTVGRK

-630 GLCRDKNDIGNT
+630 GLCRDKNDIGTT

-658 GSLIVDTPVVTGNPQ
+658 GSLVVDTPVVTGNPQ

-794 DDAEGEGG
+794 DDAESEGG